1 MRDKMQAKD
10 IKKVTIAGAGTM
22 GSQIALQCA
31 RKRFE
36 VVLYDV
42 SESSLAGAKQVMHY
56 LWHAFGK
63 GKSQDS
69 SQALES
75 LDEVLTRIKFTSSIE
90 EAADDC
96 DLINESVPEDP
107 KLKGELFA
115 KFNKL
120 CPARTIFTTNTSTL
134 LPSMFAEETGRP
146 ERLVALHFHKP
157 LMSPAIV
164 DVMPHAKTDK
174 ELVKVVAEFAESI
187 DQIVIIPHKENS
199 GYVFN
204 HMLGAVLDAAMDL
217 VIDGVA
223 TVEEVDRSWMGIML
237 MPQGPFAIMD
247 HIGLDT
253 VYKICHFWAEA
264 ENNPLRHRRCEFIG
278 QYCQR
283 GHVGIKTGQGF
294 YKYPQ
299 PSFQDANFVAKTAAI
314 R

>member
-1 MRDKMQAKD
+1 MQSKD
-10 IKKVTIAGAGTM
+10 IKRVTIAGAGTM

-31 RKRFE
+31 RKKFD
-36 VVLYDV
+36 VVLYDI
-42 SESSLAGAKQVMHY
+42 SEKRLAIAKQVMHH
-56 LWHAFGK
+56 LWK
-63 GKSQDS
+63 
-69 SQALES
+69 ALTKDKNADGAGEQQS
-75 LDEVLTRIKFTSSIE
+75 IEEILTRIKFTTSME
-90 EAADDC
+90 EAADC

-115 KFNKL
+115 KFNQL

-134 LPSMFAEETGRP
+134 LPSMFAEETGRS
-146 ERLVALHFHKP
+146 ERLLALHFHKP
-157 LMSPAIV
+157 LTKPAVV
-164 DVMPHAKTDK
+164 DVMAHEKTDK
-174 ELVKVVAEFAESI
+174 ALVRIVAEFAESI
-187 DQIVIIPHKENS
+187 DQIVIIPQKENS

-223 TVEEVDRSWMGIML
+223 SIEDVDRAWMGIMQ

-253 VYKICHFWAEA
+253 VYKICQFWAEK
-264 ENNPLRHRRCEFIG
+264 ENNALRQRRCEFVEK
-278 QYCQR
+278 YCQI
-283 GHVGIKTGQGF
+283 GHVGIKAGQGF

-299 PSFQDANFVAKTAAI
+299 PSFQDENFVSKSVAV